1 MKATFRRVS
10 TLRFL
15 HPRLEPAAP
24 FGLDEIPPG
33 RLVTPAPTLIGC
45 ELLKNWPAP
54 GTPQLWGAE
63 ISSKEARLYNISGSG
78 QQHFLRGCG
87 PPRRPALGPRTA
99 HLNRCI
105 VPSASCGDSRLLAA

>member
-15 HPRLEPAAP
+15 HPRLERPAP
-24 FGLDEIPPG
+24 YGLDNILPG

-45 ELLKNWPAP
+45 ELLKNLLVSGPS
-54 GTPQLWGAE
+54 PQGLVTFVGASR

-78 QQHFLRGCG
+78 QQHF
-87 PPRRPALGPRTA
+87 PP
-99 HLNRCI
+99 
-105 VPSASCGDSRLLAA
+105 